1 MTPRRRAAPAIAA
14 LALLVATGCGGDGG
28 GGDGGLSDS
37 ADGRRRMPSCGTYTV
52 PVGELTPE
60 DRAARDC
67 FLSAFGDGTQKELT
81 VTVNSIEGDPITTI
95 YRVLGVNDV
104 ELFVDASA
112 DKFADV
118 KQYHQRCTSV
128 VEEGNAVGVGGCENL
143 A

>member
-1 MTPRRRAAPAIAA
+1 VTPRRRAALA
-14 LALLVATGCGGDGG
+14 LALLVATGCGGGG
-28 GGDGGLSDS
+28 SDDGGLSDS
-37 ADGRRRMPSCGTYTV
+37 ADGRRRMPSCGSYTV
-52 PVGELTPE
+52 TAGELPAA
-60 DRAARDC
+60 DRSARDC
-67 FLSAFGDGTQKELT
+67 FLAAFGNGTQKELS
-81 VTVNSIEGDPITTI
+81 VTVHSMEGDPITTI

-128 VEEGNAVGVGGCENL
+128 VEEGNAVGVAGCVNL